1 MEIVIDWVKTIAATS
16 IAGAVIY
23 FLVPKG
29 NTEKALRLVVSFS
42 LLFSI
47 LSPFLSGAIKA
58 DIDFSNF
65 MNIEEI
71 EIEADE
77 KAKEYAQLYSDSISE
92 KSVTVVKEN
101 IESLLDSLKF
111 KYSDIEIITDIS
123 EESGIVISNIKI
135 IISEEE
141 SKQDL
146 TYVQGEIKEL
156 TGINPEFDV
165 SDGV

>member
-1 MEIVIDWVKTIAATS
+1 
-16 IAGAVIY
+16 
-23 FLVPKG
+23 
-29 NTEKALRLVVSFS
+29 
-42 LLFSI
+42 
-47 LSPFLSGAIKA
+47 
-58 DIDFSNF
+58 

-111 KYSDIEIITDIS
+111 KYSDIEISTDIN

>member
-1 MEIVIDWVKTIAATS
+1 
-16 IAGAVIY
+16 
-23 FLVPKG
+23 
-29 NTEKALRLVVSFS
+29 
-42 LLFSI
+42 
-47 LSPFLSGAIKA
+47 
-58 DIDFSNF
+58 
-65 MNIEEI
+65 MNIEEM

-111 KYSDIEIITDIS
+111 KYSDIEIITDIN

-146 TYVQGEIKEL
+146 TYVQGEIKAL